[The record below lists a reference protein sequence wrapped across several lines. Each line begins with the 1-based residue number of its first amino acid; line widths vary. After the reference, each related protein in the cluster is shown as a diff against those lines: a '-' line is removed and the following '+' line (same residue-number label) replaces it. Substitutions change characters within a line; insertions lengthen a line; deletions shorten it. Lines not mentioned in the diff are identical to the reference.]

1 MAEDKNPSKIKLEKL
16 LREAGIEPSIRDIGN
31 NMMEFSIPIYDDTKL
46 SGIAYASFP
55 IEGNISDSVKR
66 KIVLDLSFFVM
77 KLANKIIYYT
87 LDNLQESLNTESNK
101 IAFAFMQRT
110 AIFHICNHKLSLEG
124 ITTERHGKQCHLV
137 DEFKT
142 MPLTRSVYE
151 HLAMFYYLF
160 DFPDN
165 SSQRDIV
172 WKSWLIG
179 SKKNLLKDNDPVFK
193 KERQKAKEEIKDL
206 KSALRNN
213 KLVERCISN
222 PKGQFENCLKSN
234 MIFSVNKNRNE
245 YVAEKLTYD
254 KAWKYLYGETVNMSL
269 TYSYLSLHSHPTYNG
284 FLEFNSQDSNI
295 EFPLYESCFYL
306 AYLCRLFM
314 KQLKIDENVIVGS
327 FTQHEQGVYSYL
339 SNANN
344 HNQKDNSA
352 TMEYGIVYLLTNPVM
367 PGLVKI
373 GMTTQEDIERRM
385 RELYTTGVPVPFECQ
400 FACKVKKTDCAK
412 IEKAL
417 HMAFAPQRINANR
430 EFFRIQ
436 VEQAKAILEL
446 FHHTDVTEEV
456 SDEIENDLT
465 DDDKAASVKA
475 QIHRPALNFYEM
487 GMQKGDVLMWK
498 DDPSI
503 TVTIV
508 SERKICYEG
517 TETSISALSAQ
528 LKGYKSKH
536 IAPGAHW
543 LYKDKLLSDIYDETY
558 PFEE

>member
-1 MAEDKNPSKIKLEKL
+1 MYKIDYHKQLSIIHKDYDCLINYDLGGEKEIMLIDDPNMKRCRFCGKDETEVTFNKKAHVIPHFIGNRTLKSQYECDICNEIVFGPLENNFAHFMKLYHVLSHVSKGGKVPTYKIHKDDKSKIEVGTEWTDIHYYNDEDLDFSINKINKTFTITGKRTYVPLNVYKIVVKMALAIMPKEEMSHFQETIKWLRGEKKML
-16 LREAGIEPSIRDIGN
+16 SNLNLSIR
-31 NMMEFSIPIYDDTKL
+31 IYESL
-46 SGIAYASFP
+46 SDFNGSCVLY
-55 IEGNISDSVKR
+55 KR
-66 KIVLDLSFFVM
+66 KLNSINNVPCYLFGLSYNNFFIQTYIP
-77 KLANKIIYYT
+77 LCDEDI
-87 LDNLQESLNTESNK
+87 NLKGTVTMHYIPS
-101 IAFAFMQRT
+101 
-110 AIFHICNHKLSLEG
+110 HHDLEG
-124 ITTERHGKQCHLV
+124 FGYLDVYNDMSSTKKHFSEDVSMTFTYKDLV
-137 DEFKT
+137 
-142 MPLTRSVYE
+142 L
-151 HLAMFYYLF
+151 
-160 DFPDN
+160 
-165 SSQRDIV
+165 
-172 WKSWLIG
+172 
-179 SKKNLLKDNDPVFK
+179 NDSI
-193 KERQKAKEEIKDL
+193 IKDV
-206 KSALRNN
+206 K
-213 KLVERCISN
+213 
-222 PKGQFENCLKSN
+222 
-234 MIFSVNKNRNE
+234 
-245 YVAEKLTYD
+245 
-254 KAWKYLYGETVNMSL
+254 
-269 TYSYLSLHSHPTYNG
+269 
-284 FLEFNSQDSNI
+284 
-295 EFPLYESCFYL
+295 
-306 AYLCRLFM
+306 
-314 KQLKIDENVIVGS
+314 
-327 FTQHEQGVYSYL
+327 
-339 SNANN
+339 
-344 HNQKDNSA
+344 